1 MHSIIISIFIIG
13 RMRILRQFNESDLEY
28 QNQKKYLSS
37 FGLQRNP
44 IIGDGNCL
52 FRSIS
57 SHYMATKITISSLKI
72 QQQKH
77 ALRGNVDFFKNYFLE
92 ESIKPEEQIN
102 ILAQPNRYAG
112 QESILVLSVA
122 LNIDILV
129 TFGGDQQSPSITTLH
144 NSFSQGQS
152 HQSIQYCMAQGWWWS
167 L

>member
-1 MHSIIISIFIIG
+1 MVIAYFAPFSLYG
-13 RMRILRQFNESDLEY
+13 Y
-28 QNQKKYLSS
+28 QNNH
-37 FGLQRNP
+37 LQLRN
-44 IIGDGNCL
+44 L
-52 FRSIS
+52 
-57 SHYMATKITISSLKI
+57 AVET
-72 QQQKH
+72 
-77 ALRGNVDFFKNYFLE
+77 LRGNVDFFQNYFLE
-92 ESIKPEEQIN
+92 ESIMPEEQIN

-112 QESILVLSVA
+112 QESILALSMA